1 MASASLHPR
10 HRRHHLKR
18 DTMKKA
24 IDIPVFK
31 PRPLIEDAS
40 KVISEKQIKVELTAK
55 EKSFL
60 DQYAK

>member
-1 MASASLHPR
+1 MSDANSAPAQH
-10 HRRHHLKR
+10 
-18 DTMKKA
+18 
-24 IDIPVFK
+24 K

-40 KVISEKQIKVELTAK
+40 KVIAEQQIKVELTAK

>member
-1 MASASLHPR
+1 
-10 HRRHHLKR
+10 
-18 DTMKKA
+18 MKKA

-40 KVISEKQIKVELTAK
+40 RVISEKQIKVELTAK